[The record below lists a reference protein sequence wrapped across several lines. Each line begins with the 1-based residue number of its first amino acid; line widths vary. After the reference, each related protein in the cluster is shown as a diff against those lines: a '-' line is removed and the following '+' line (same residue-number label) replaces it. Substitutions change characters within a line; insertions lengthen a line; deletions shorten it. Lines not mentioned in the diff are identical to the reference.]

1 MPYGQGRRLGE
12 SIDPRLMQ
20 ADFSGY
26 ANAGMI
32 QGQALA
38 NMGKQIGD
46 AVKMYNENKKQV
58 KSTED
63 LIRAVDTNFAG
74 TPLGDQAR
82 EMLQRFTSPDA
93 SMRDQLAMRDSIQ
106 NVLQV
111 GIAGLENQRAN
122 EMMALRRASMAAK
135 GEAAAT
141 PISPAQIEAA
151 VKMANAAGFG
161 APVNSLFEQYK
172 LAQTP
177 EAQQQVAQMIMG
189 YTGEIKPTTFKGQ
202 PTAQPYK
209 IAATPAKVP
218 RGDKM
223 VSEWLVTAP
232 DGSEFTVDAKQKQRL
247 NKAIQS
253 GKPFDLAEVLGK
265 PSILSQGAEMVRQ
278 LLSQG
283 EYGTETPQPAR
294 PTSFQE
300 RQEAHRRLIEYER
313 LAAQG
318 DEKAAIEA
326 AVLRNSLNNG
336 LFGNI
341 NLVKP
346 EELLGKP
353 SPGEMPGN
361 PFDFE

>member
-1 MPYGQGRRLGE
+1 MIAATSQLITQNSKIMPYGQAGRLGE
-12 SIDPRLMQ
+12 RIDPRLMQ

-38 NMGKQIGD
+38 GLGQQIGD
-46 AVKMYNENKKQV
+46 AVKQRGQEEKFIKK
-58 KSTED
+58 SE
-63 LIRAVDTNFAG
+63 
-74 TPLGDQAR
+74 
-82 EMLQRFTSPDA
+82 
-93 SMRDQLAMRDSIQ
+93 QLAKSIGELIPELQGQAGQALDALNNPDLSHRDRLAMAESIGET
-106 NVLQV
+106 LKV
-111 GIAGLENQRAN
+111 GMMGIENQRAK

-161 APVNSLFEQYK
+161 APVNSLFEQYQ

-218 RGDKM
+218 KGDKM

-232 DGSEFTVDAKQKQRL
+232 DGREFTVDAKQKQRL

-253 GKPFDLAEVLGK
+253 GKPFDEAEVLGE
-265 PSILSQGAEMVRQ
+265 PSMVSRGAGFLQR
-278 LLSQG
+278 LFSAD
-283 EYGTETPQPAR
+283 EYGTETPKPAR
-294 PTSFQE
+294 PTSLQE
-300 RQEAHRRLIEYER
+300 RQEANRRLFDLIEK
-313 LAAQG
+313 AKAG
-318 DEKAAIEA
+318 DQDAAIEA
-326 AVLRNSLNNG
+326 AAITNALKQGG
-336 LFGNI
+336 LFGEI
-341 NLVKP
+341 KLSS
-346 EELLGKP
+346 P
-353 SPGEMPGN
+353 SDYLE
-361 PFDFE
+361 F

>member
-1 MPYGQGRRLGE
+1 
-12 SIDPRLMQ
+12 MQ

-38 NMGKQIGD
+38 GLGQQIGD
-46 AVKMYNENKKQV
+46 AAKQRGQEEKFIKK
-58 KSTED
+58 SE
-63 LIRAVDTNFAG
+63 
-74 TPLGDQAR
+74 
-82 EMLQRFTSPDA
+82 
-93 SMRDQLAMRDSIQ
+93 QLAKNIAELIPELQGQAGQALEALNNPDLSHRDRLAMAESIGET
-106 NVLQV
+106 LKV
-111 GIAGLENQRAN
+111 GMMSIENQRAK
-122 EMMALRRASMAAK
+122 EMMAAK

-151 VKMANAAGFG
+151 VNMANAAGFG

-209 IAATPAKVP
+209 ISATPAKVP
-218 RGDKM
+218 KGDKM

-232 DGSEFTVDAKQKQRL
+232 DGREFTVDAKQKQRL

-253 GKPFDLAEVLGK
+253 GKPFDEAEVLGE
-265 PSILSQGAEMVRQ
+265 PSVFSRGAEMVRQ
-278 LLSQG
+278 LLSQD
-283 EYGTETPQPAR
+283 EYGTETPKPTR
-294 PTSFQE
+294 PTSLQE
-300 RQEAHRRLIEYER
+300 RQEANRRLIELKK

-318 DEKAAIEA
+318 DLNAANEA
-326 AVLRNSLNNG
+326 AALENALRQGGFMGEIKLTS
-336 LFGNI
+336 
-341 NLVKP
+341 P
-346 EELLGKP
+346 EQLL
-353 SPGEMPGN
+353 GN
-361 PFDFE
+361 PFDSE